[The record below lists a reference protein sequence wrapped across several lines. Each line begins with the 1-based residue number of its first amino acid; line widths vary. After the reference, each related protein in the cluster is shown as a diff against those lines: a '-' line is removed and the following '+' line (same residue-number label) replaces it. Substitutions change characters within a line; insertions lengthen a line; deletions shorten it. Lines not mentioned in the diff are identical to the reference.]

1 MAKKTR
7 RIIETQNRLPC
18 RVVEPMTHARRERA
32 PGETIA
38 LRPDQAARLS
48 AQGILE
54 ILTTE
59 EKQHG

>member
-1 MAKKTR
+1 MAKKAR
-7 RIIETQNRLPC
+7 RIIESQHRVSC
-18 RVVEPMTHARRERA
+18 RVVESMTHAGRERA
-32 PGETIA
+32 PSETIA